1 MKKYNMILTEKQQIY
16 QNYHQQKLIYM
27 NILQAEKYYQLIKVE
42 QNKLSLHVLLQEK
55 LLKSKQK
62 RLMIKEK
69 KQTKATK
76 DNKKQL
82 DDKKQ
87 GNNELLL
94 SKKIFRNNKN
104 WKQI

>member
-1 MKKYNMILTEKQQIY
+1 
-16 QNYHQQKLIYM
+16 
-27 NILQAEKYYQLIKVE
+27 
-42 QNKLSLHVLLQEK
+42 
-55 LLKSKQK
+55 
-62 RLMIKEK
+62 MIKEK
-69 KQTKATK
+69 KQIKATK

-94 SKKIFRNNKN
+94 SKKIFRKNKN